1 MDVFECSEKLVG
13 YELYLLLVEG
23 LCLNGDWEVGKHEWS
38 DEIEIKAAITDQSLL
53 HIFGRGEGVYKTHNI
68 GVRMKLGVS
77 KVKTKSAF
85 QSIFW
90 NLLPFLYISLI

>member
-13 YELYLLLVEG
+13 YELYLFVVEG

-38 DEIEIKAAITDQSLL
+38 DEVEIKAAITDQSLL

-77 KVKTKSAF
+77 KIRTKRA
-85 QSIFW
+85 
-90 NLLPFLYISLI
+90 L

>member
-13 YELYLLLVEG
+13 YELYLFVVKG
-23 LCLNGDWEVGKHEWS
+23 LCLNCDREVGKHEWG

-53 HIFGRGEGVYKTHNI
+53 HIFGRGKGVHKTHNV

-77 KVKTKSAF
+77 KIRIKSAF
-85 QSIFW
+85 
-90 NLLPFLYISLI
+90 